1 MKEESK
7 KTVIIGI
14 SSGIA
19 AFKIGNLITL
29 LRDDFDCRIVMTEN
43 ATKLVGPVT
52 FANLTQNPVLT
63 DLWEASKDGVPAHI
77 NLADIAKVLCIAPAT
92 ADIIGKLANGIA
104 DDALSTVAIAVDCPT
119 IIAPAMN
126 HRMFNHPIVQEN
138 LNKLRDF
145 GYYIIEPE
153 EGWLA
158 CGHNAKGRLMNVE
171 TIASAIR
178 KAVAG
183 EIAPPKASTH

>member
-1 MKEESK
+1 MNNGSK
-7 KTVIIGI
+7 KTVIIGV

-19 AFKIGNLITL
+19 AFKVGNLITL

-43 ATKLVGPVT
+43 ATKLIAPVT

-63 DLWEASKDGVPAHI
+63 DLWEGSKDGVPVHI

-92 ADIIGKLANGIA
+92 ANIISKLANGIA

-126 HRMFNHPIVQEN
+126 HRMFNHPIVQGN
-138 LNKLRDF
+138 LKKLRDF
-145 GYYIIEPE
+145 GYYILEPE

-158 CGHNAKGRLMNVE
+158 CGHESKGRLPKVE
-171 TIASAIR
+171 TIA
-178 KAVAG
+178 G
-183 EIAPPKASTH
+183 EIRRAINGEIKPPSSPNA

>member
-1 MKEESK
+1 MNMENK
-7 KTVIIGI
+7 KTVIIGV

-43 ATKLVGPVT
+43 ATKLVTPVT

-104 DDALSTVAIAVDCPT
+104 DDALTTVAIAVDCPT

-126 HRMFNHPIVQEN
+126 HRMFNHPIVQGN
-138 LNKLRDF
+138 LKKLRDY

-158 CGHNAKGRLMNVE
+158 CGHEAKGRLSKVE
-171 TIASAIR
+171 TIATAIR

-183 EIAPPKASTH
+183 DINPPKSC

>member
-1 MKEESK
+1 MSKENK
-7 KTVIIGI
+7 NMVIIGI

-19 AFKIGNLITL
+19 AFKVGNLITL
-29 LRDDFDCRIVMTEN
+29 LRDDFDCRVVMTEN
-43 ATKLVGPVT
+43 ATKLIAPVT

-77 NLADIAKVLCIAPAT
+77 NLTDIAKVLCIVPAT
-92 ADIIGKLANGIA
+92 ANIIGKLANGIA

-119 IIAPAMN
+119 IIAPAMT
-126 HRMFNHPIVQEN
+126 HRMFNHPIVQGN
-138 LNKLRDF
+138 LKKLRDF

-158 CGHNAKGRLMNVE
+158 CGHEAKGRLPKVE
-171 TIASAIR
+171 TIADEIR
-178 KAVAG
+178 RSING
-183 EIAPPKASTH
+183 EIKPALAPDA